1 MLNYEKNVLELVVAY
16 RISSNPQNFPSEIS
30 YWRNQVYV
38 ALRGDDMIMVFSD
51 QNDKL
56 VQKIAFKVGKFPRH
70 FVITEYG
77 VMYVS
82 CQNENKV
89 YRYLFK
95 DEKILQIGELNID
108 RPTVTAIVPS
118 KN

>member
-1 MLNYEKNVLELVVAY
+1 
-16 RISSNPQNFPSEIS
+16 
-30 YWRNQVYV
+30 
-38 ALRGDDMIMVFSD
+38 
-51 QNDKL
+51 
-56 VQKIAFKVGKFPRH
+56 
-70 FVITEYG
+70 
-77 VMYVS
+77 MYVS